1 MRREKQAAEPRKFLL
16 PLVALGVLVAVAGGL
31 SLLPVS
37 SPSATSLAAAPP
49 AGGTGE
55 PFTGDREETERLIAY
70 NRSIELTPEQHEVY
84 REALDGLRAPC
95 CDRYSAATCCCECN
109 MARAT
114 WGLAK
119 HLVAEKEL
127 GANEVRTAVADWF
140 ETINPDG
147 FTGDACFTGG
157 CGRPFAKNGCGGMS
171 ESRLVF

>member
-1 MRREKQAAEPRKFLL
+1 MRREKKAAVPRRFLL
-16 PLVALGVLVAVAGGL
+16 PLVAFGVLVAVAGGFF
-31 SLLPVS
+31 LLPGS
-37 SPSATSLAAAPP
+37 STFAGSSAAAPL
-49 AGGTGE
+49 
-55 PFTGDREETERLIAY
+55 TGDREETETFLAY
-70 NRSIELTPEQHEVY
+70 NRSIELTPAQHTVY

-95 CDRYSAATCCCECN
+95 CDEYSAATCCCECN

-127 GANEVRTAVADWF
+127 GAKEVRTAVADWF

-157 CGRPFAKNGCGGMS
+157 CGRSFAKNGCGGMS
-171 ESRLVF
+171 EDQLIF

>member
-1 MRREKQAAEPRKFLL
+1 MRREKKAAVPRRVLL
-16 PLVALGVLVAVAGGL
+16 LLVVFGVLVAVAGGL
-31 SLLPVS
+31 FLLPVS
-37 SPSATSLAAAPP
+37 SPSATSLAAALP
-49 AGGTGE
+49 AGDTGDT
-55 PFTGDREETERLIAY
+55 FTGDREETESFLAY
-70 NRSIELTPEQHEVY
+70 HRSIELTPEQDEVY

-95 CDRYSAATCCCECN
+95 CDEYSAATCCCECN

-127 GANEVRTAVADWF
+127 GAQEVRTAVADWF
-140 ETINPDG
+140 ETVNPDG

-157 CGRPFAKNGCGGMS
+157 CGRAFAKNGCGGMS